1 MVPPAALITGVV
13 LFALASSEVRA
24 APAPPEVR
32 ADGISAFVLTL
43 DEARR
48 RALASNPEL
57 LLLETE
63 VDAARATRRAL
74 VAWANPEVGV
84 ELENFG
90 GDLDRWNDS
99 ETTWSVTQSLG
110 NPGGWLARRRLGQ
123 VEIQLAREQFEAGR
137 LDLLAEVERRY
148 GAALAAAGRLQV
160 AIEGREIAD
169 TLLLAVRALSDAGE
183 VSPIEVERMRTE
195 RARAG
200 ARLSTLEGEAHRAC
214 LELAWLWGDSAVSF
228 DGMEGSLDAAAP
240 LPDPAEVR
248 TRPPA
253 RSDRARLE
261 TAVMRARAEAGLAAV
276 AWLPSFEA
284 GAGLRRFNESG
295 DRAWTASLG
304 LSLPLFDQGQGERR
318 GREARVRAA
327 EIELRSGLARAR
339 SEREAAWAVLQ
350 ATDEASRGMRDEAL
364 PAARA
369 AFEAVQEGYRR
380 GKFGL
385 VDLLDARRAR
395 LETREESLEA
405 DLARWNARVELER
418 SLGAS
423 LRDAAGEE

>member
-1 MVPPAALITGVV
+1 
-13 LFALASSEVRA
+13 
-24 APAPPEVR
+24 
-32 ADGISAFVLTL
+32 
-43 DEARR
+43 
-48 RALASNPEL
+48 
-57 LLLETE
+57 
-63 VDAARATRRAL
+63 
-74 VAWANPEVGV
+74 
-84 ELENFG
+84 
-90 GDLDRWNDS
+90 
-99 ETTWSVTQSLG
+99 
-110 NPGGWLARRRLGQ
+110 
-123 VEIQLAREQFEAGR
+123 
-137 LDLLAEVERRY
+137 
-148 GAALAAAGRLQV
+148 
-160 AIEGREIAD
+160 
-169 TLLLAVRALSDAGE
+169 
-183 VSPIEVERMRTE
+183 
-195 RARAG
+195 
-200 ARLSTLEGEAHRAC
+200 
-214 LELAWLWGDSAVSF
+214 
-228 DGMEGSLDAAAP
+228 
-240 LPDPAEVR
+240 
-248 TRPPA
+248 
-253 RSDRARLE
+253 
-261 TAVMRARAEAGLAAV
+261 MRARAEAGLAAV

-385 VDLLDARRAR
+385 VDLLDARRAW

>member
-240 LPDPAEVR
+240 LPDPADGR
-248 TRPPA
+248 PRPPA
-253 RSDRARLE
+253 RA
-261 TAVMRARAEAGLAAV
+261 
-276 AWLPSFEA
+276 
-284 GAGLRRFNESG
+284 
-295 DRAWTASLG
+295 
-304 LSLPLFDQGQGERR
+304 
-318 GREARVRAA
+318 
-327 EIELRSGLARAR
+327 
-339 SEREAAWAVLQ
+339 
-350 ATDEASRGMRDEAL
+350 
-364 PAARA
+364 
-369 AFEAVQEGYRR
+369 
-380 GKFGL
+380 
-385 VDLLDARRAR
+385 
-395 LETREESLEA
+395 
-405 DLARWNARVELER
+405 
-418 SLGAS
+418 
-423 LRDAAGEE
+423 